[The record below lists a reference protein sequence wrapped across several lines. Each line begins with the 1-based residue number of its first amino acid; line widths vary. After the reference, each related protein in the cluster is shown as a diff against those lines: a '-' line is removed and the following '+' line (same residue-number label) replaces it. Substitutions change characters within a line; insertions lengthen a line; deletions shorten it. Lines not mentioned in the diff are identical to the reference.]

1 MGWLVCILYELVK
14 GPVCCNGLY
23 IFSPSS
29 APCNHVDSFNLL
41 ELLHSV
47 DALMFPPW
55 VSGYGGGIRR
65 WRSRRPLRAPLSPC
79 SSPAGTPSLGCVPPP
94 CGFPY
99 WPRDCRQQYIHGTSM
114 NMAVI
119 SDIKRKSKENCF
131 VQVYLVH
138 PQIHKYTSTFFIP
151 KFPQL

>member
-1 MGWLVCILYELVK
+1 MIPLGSRPHTIGFLA
-14 GPVCCNGLY
+14 GG
-23 IFSPSS
+23 
-29 APCNHVDSFNLL
+29 
-41 ELLHSV
+41 
-47 DALMFPPW
+47 
-55 VSGYGGGIRR
+55 GGGIWR
-65 WRSRRPLRAPLSPC
+65 WRSRRPLRPPLSPC

-138 PQIHKYTSTFFIP
+138 PQIHKYTNTFLFRFEGVVAWLVHTTLIP
-151 KFPQL
+151 IIPNCSLINHNTVTQSYKQE